1 MYDILKLKT
10 YQKPLL
16 TITTIVTYGVV
27 LSTYIGESFRV
38 LQNELCYNVTR
49 LLFSPVTT
57 SLWRRQRDGSF
68 KSILAVVFRHCS
80 QIFKIIW
87 FYNLL
92 ALSVPDEHY
101 SRIASGAL
109 NLISAFVLWWLL
121 FFRVLI
127 QICFK
132 FTKKF

>member
-49 LLFSPVTT
+49 LFFHQSQPRCDEDKGIDHLSRFWQSCLGT
-57 SLWRRQRDGSF
+57 F
-68 KSILAVVFRHCS
+68 VF
-80 QIFKIIW
+80 
-87 FYNLL
+87 LL
-92 ALSVPDEHY
+92 PN
-101 SRIASGAL
+101 I
-109 NLISAFVLWWLL
+109 
-121 FFRVLI
+121 
-127 QICFK
+127 
-132 FTKKF
+132 